1 VGKKTVTH
9 SELQSAVVAVLKSLP
24 NCWVAQIAEHVGRH
38 KHGQSAGIPDVLACY
53 KGRLYGFEIKVG
65 RDTLRPAQD
74 KQIEAMLLAGAVA
87 IEVRSV
93 DQVLVA
99 LGLNR
104 GKK

>member
-1 VGKKTVTH
+1 MTH
-9 SELQSAVVAVLKSLP
+9 AELQSQVVAVLRSLP

-53 KGRLYGFEIKVG
+53 KGRLYGFECKVG
-65 RDTLRPAQD
+65 ADKLRPAQVE
-74 KQIEAMLLAGAVA
+74 QIEAMNRAGAWA
-87 IEVRSV
+87 GEVRCV
-93 DQVLVA
+93 DQVLAA